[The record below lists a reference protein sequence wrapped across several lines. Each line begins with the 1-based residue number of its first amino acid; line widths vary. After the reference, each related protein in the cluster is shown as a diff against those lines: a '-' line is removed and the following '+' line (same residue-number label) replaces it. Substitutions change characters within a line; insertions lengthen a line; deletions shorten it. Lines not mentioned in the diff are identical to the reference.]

1 MNPKNNDN
9 VQDVEIVKINT
20 YLEIILKEQE
30 RQTRMLERN
39 QMDNQVRYD
48 AIEEKLETRR
58 KEFDTKY
65 AGKWVEGAI
74 SAVVASTVGYLGT
87 KLLGVLIPESPK
99 ISKVMEYPISLI
111 IKK

>member
-9 VQDVEIVKINT
+9 VQDIEIVKINT

-48 AIEEKLETRR
+48 AIEEKFETRR
-58 KEFDTKY
+58 KESDTRY

-74 SAVVASTVGYLGT
+74 ATVVAAIVGYLGT
-87 KLLGVLIPESPK
+87 RLLGVLIPESPK